1 MGSTEEMVRDIQRQ
15 DLAAAKQQFEDVIE
29 QKMRDV
35 VSREY
40 QFVGQHYFE
49 PTTPQGTSHD

>member
-1 MGSTEEMVRDIQRQ
+1 MGSTEEMVRDIQRN
-15 DLAAAKQQFEDVIE
+15 DLGRAKQAFEDVIE

-35 VSREY
+35 VRREY

-49 PTTPQGTSHD
+49 TPKAPPADAQ